1 MANRKVLQLE
11 HDHQDENFLAAVKK
25 IEDGLESLEEN
36 VPVYTPDLQFF
47 EHLVAEQK
55 QSMKRKLIRDLA
67 IFTVAALLIVTS
79 VLFML
84 YQVPAVFFIMQ
95 GIVTVFIMA
104 YSTVSFVKQ
113 VNGT

>member
-11 HDHQDENFLAAVKK
+11 QDHQDEKLFAAVKE
-25 IEDGLESLEEN
+25 IEDGLETLEETI
-36 VPVYTPDLQFF
+36 PVYTPDLQFF
-47 EHLVAEQK
+47 ENLVAEQK
-55 QSMKRKLIRDLA
+55 QAMKRKLIKELA

-84 YQVPAVFFIMQ
+84 YQVPSVFFILQ
-95 GIVTVFIMA
+95 GVVTIFIMA

>member
-11 HDHQDENFLAAVKK
+11 QDHQDENFLAAVKK

-55 QSMKRKLIRDLA
+55 QSMKRELIKDLA
-67 IFTVAALLIVTS
+67 IFTVAALFIVTS

-84 YQVPAVFFIMQ
+84 YQVPAAFFILQ

-104 YSTVSFVKQ
+104 YSTVSIVKQ

>member
-11 HDHQDENFLAAVKK
+11 QDHQDEQLLATVKE
-25 IEDGLESLEEN
+25 IENGLETLEEN
-36 VPVYTPDLQFF
+36 IPVYTPDLQFF
-47 EHLVAEQK
+47 ENLVAEQK
-55 QSMKRKLIRDLA
+55 QAMKRKLIRELA

-84 YQVPAVFFIMQ
+84 YQVPSVFFILQ
-95 GIVTVFIMA
+95 GVVTVFIMA

>member
-11 HDHQDENFLAAVKK
+11 NDHQDENFLAAVKK
-25 IEDGLESLEEN
+25 IEDGLETLEEN
-36 VPVYTPDLQFF
+36 VPVYTPDLQYF
-47 EHLVAEQK
+47 EHLVAEQQ

-84 YQVPAVFFIMQ
+84 YQLPAVFFILQ
-95 GIVTVFIMA
+95 GFVTVFIMA

>member
-1 MANRKVLQLE
+1 MVNRKVLQLE
-11 HDHQDENFLAAVKK
+11 QDHQDEQLLAAVKE
-25 IEDGLESLEEN
+25 IEDGWESLEEN

-47 EHLVAEQK
+47 ENLVAEQK
-55 QSMKRKLIRDLA
+55 QEMKRKLIRELA

-84 YQVPAVFFIMQ
+84 YQVPSVFFILQ
-95 GIVTVFIMA
+95 GVVTVFIMA